1 MNTQRLVVLG
11 LALVAAAG
19 AALMVRGMI
28 GGGTPA
34 VEAAPAPAIA
44 MSEVLVASANLT
56 PGQKLLVEQVRW
68 EKWPSSAVDSSFI
81 THTEVGSEEQAV
93 KGVVVRSPVVA
104 NQPITK
110 TAIVHAD
117 AAGFMA
123 AMLTPGM
130 RAVSI
135 IVSAESGAGGFVLP
149 NDRIDVIQTR
159 KVGEAAIARTVLSNV
174 RVLAVDQTFTQEKDA
189 KSVIGKTATVE
200 VTPEQAE
207 LLSSAQ
213 SAGQLSLA
221 LRPLGD
227 SGEVADMSDARRKK
241 SRSGAD
247 GPVAVIRY
255 GMTAPSNPAQQET
268 QQ

>member
-93 KGVVVRSPVVA
+93 KGVVVSSPVVA

>member
-19 AALMVRGMI
+19 AALMVRSMI
-28 GGGTPA
+28 GGGTPQA
-34 VEAAPAPAIA
+34 DATPAPAAIA

-68 EKWPSSAVDSSFI
+68 EKWPSASVDASFI
-81 THTEVGSEEQAV
+81 THNEVGSEQDAV
-93 KGVVVRSPVVA
+93 KGVVVRSPIVA

-110 TAIVHAD
+110 NAIVHAD

-159 KVGEAAIARTVLSNV
+159 KVGDAAISRMVLSNV
-174 RVLAVDQTFTQEKDA
+174 RVLAVDQTFSQEKDT
-189 KSVIGKTATVE
+189 KTVIAKTATVE

-207 LLSSAQ
+207 LLTSAQ
-213 SAGQLSLA
+213 GAGQLSLA

-227 SGEVADMSDARRKK
+227 SEQADVSGVRRKK
-241 SRSGAD
+241 SLGAD

-255 GMTAPSNPAQQET
+255 GMIAPSNPAKQET

>member
-19 AALMVRGMI
+19 AALMVRSMI

-34 VEAAPAPAIA
+34 VDAKPAPAIA

-81 THTEVGSEEQAV
+81 THSEAGSEEQAV
-93 KGVVVRSPVVA
+93 KGVVVRSPIVA
-104 NQPITK
+104 NQPIAK

-174 RVLAVDQTFTQEKDA
+174 RVLAVDQTVTQEKDA

-227 SGEVADMSDARRKK
+227 SGEVADLSDARRKK